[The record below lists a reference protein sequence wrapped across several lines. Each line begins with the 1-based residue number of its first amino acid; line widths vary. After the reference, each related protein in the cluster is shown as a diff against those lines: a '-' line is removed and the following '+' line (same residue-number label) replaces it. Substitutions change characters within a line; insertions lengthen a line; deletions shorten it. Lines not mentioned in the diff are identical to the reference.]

1 MGWNWNAHSMNKNV
15 SIALT
20 FKGREDFLDFKLL
33 QLIHMNYDCKTI
45 EICITVPEYT
55 EQLLRVC
62 SNYKNYFYQIKLA
75 ISDRDKLPFK
85 ITTNQPTCDMN
96 TQICNQV
103 TFEKVIRTD
112 PEVLFSH
119 RDQLTS
125 IVEQLEDPE
134 ICVWHDTINL
144 YQDSPISLFDNNF
157 QWAGKHNCESNTCC
171 CFSKSEFIKQGGFD
185 ERFALGVAAEDSY
198 FIHGF
203 TKRGKSIQSKYDVI
217 HQYHGQPWNARS
229 DLMEIYH
236 AYTLPLF
243 LGMELRNEKANINN
257 PDWQRPEMLS
267 NELILKG

>member
-1 MGWNWNAHSMNKNV
+1 MI
-15 SIALT
+15 SIAMT

-33 QLIHMNYDCKTI
+33 QILHSNFNKKQV
-45 EICITVPEYT
+45 EICLTVPKYT
-55 EQLLRVC
+55 EQLMRVC
-62 SNYKNYFYQIKLA
+62 HNYFKEFYQIKLA

-96 TQICNQV
+96 AQICNQV
-103 TFEKVIRTD
+103 SFEKVIRTD
-112 PEVLFSH
+112 PEVLFTH
-119 RDQLTS
+119 RDQLAY
-125 IVEQLEDPE
+125 IDEQLNDPE
-134 ICVWHDTINL
+134 LCLWHDTINP
-144 YQDSPISLFDNNF
+144 SPEASISLFDNIF
-157 QWAGKHNCESNTCC
+157 QFAGKHNCESNTCC

-203 TKRGKSIQSKYDVI
+203 TKRGKSKQSEFDVI
-217 HQYHGQPWNARS
+217 HRHHGTPWNSRP

-243 LGMELRNEKANINN
+243 LGMEERNEKANINN

-267 NELILKG
+267 NEITFKE